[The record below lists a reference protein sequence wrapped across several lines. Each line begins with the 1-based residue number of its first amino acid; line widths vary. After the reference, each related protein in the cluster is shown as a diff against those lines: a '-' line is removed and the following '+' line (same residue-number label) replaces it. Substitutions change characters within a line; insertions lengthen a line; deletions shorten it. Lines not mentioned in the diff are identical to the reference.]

1 METNV
6 KANKY
11 YLSNKIFYSINLRE
25 SNLKKKIINF
35 SVTAYKKS
43 FYIIQYQLVKDPQV
57 DGLVNTIES
66 GISYLESVSLGESD
80 TFQKYIEIKNYL
92 QYNKQPFLLNFHS
105 YNCKFYVFRVN
116 KDGTQD
122 IGMEDNYG
130 QDLIKPEEEFYMN
143 ETYRYEV
150 IVQEKDTTVY
160 NKQHCMLYV
169 SGLQISQDSDYAI
182 SISENTPQYFKFT
195 YDYPFIKYVFH
206 LTDKNNLVVVNF
218 NLIDKAKFTVN
229 IFIGYKKDKQIT
241 EDIYRNGQIFLD
253 KEFLSQCED
262 DEVCQI
268 YITITIQITTQT
280 DFKRVETTVSH
291 INGSPIYLPKNTMT
305 QDILIND
312 VFKYYYVDVGKE
324 EYGDIK
330 IDYRRGSGSIYAA
343 VANKTG
349 VKESPRADWRGL
361 YNFPLNDKE
370 SLVYETYL
378 RKILFT
384 SEDTKYCDNGCY
396 ILITVMSLTNPPI
409 PEELNVANISSSKFS
424 ITPRI
429 YPKDAEQ
436 LKLIPPI
443 KATVNEFIIGNIY
456 ESDKEIY
463 EFYTINLPFDSDF
476 IIIDWQ
482 ADGCYLFLS
491 LDEEKPSFEKSD
503 FSFIDT
509 GKKTIQKI
517 EKNQI
522 KEILEKRGKT
532 ISTLKHLNINLGV
545 YTKKIDT
552 VYTSMYAF
560 RLTMPP
566 MIKPDPTSDE
576 RLAFNILH
584 IRTDQKVQCK
594 PEKGGTGN
602 RCLFAVIFD
611 IGDIG
616 KSLLVYPKGDS
627 ENVIVDFYANMV
639 DAEPIERNEIY
650 NIISLYPDETA
661 KYTSKKESYI
671 YVDKI
676 EKGKCL
682 LLEAVVKED
691 DVNIEVLSTVFGNEE
706 FVVPNPTSPQVY
718 GLNLKEGQKKYQI

>member
-1 METNV
+1 MV
-6 KANKY
+6 MSILKC
-11 YLSNKIFYSINLRE
+11 KIFYSINLRE

-229 IFIGYKKDKQIT
+229 IFIGYKKEKQIT

-324 EYGDIK
+324 
-330 IDYRRGSGSIYAA
+330 
-343 VANKTG
+343 
-349 VKESPRADWRGL
+349 
-361 YNFPLNDKE
+361 
-370 SLVYETYL
+370 
-378 RKILFT
+378 
-384 SEDTKYCDNGCY
+384 C
-396 ILITVMSLTNPPI
+396 
-409 PEELNVANISSSKFS
+409 
-424 ITPRI
+424 
-429 YPKDAEQ
+429 
-436 LKLIPPI
+436 
-443 KATVNEFIIGNIY
+443 
-456 ESDKEIY
+456 
-463 EFYTINLPFDSDF
+463 
-476 IIIDWQ
+476 
-482 ADGCYLFLS
+482 
-491 LDEEKPSFEKSD
+491 
-503 FSFIDT
+503 
-509 GKKTIQKI
+509 
-517 EKNQI
+517 
-522 KEILEKRGKT
+522 
-532 ISTLKHLNINLGV
+532 
-545 YTKKIDT
+545 
-552 VYTSMYAF
+552 
-560 RLTMPP
+560 
-566 MIKPDPTSDE
+566 
-576 RLAFNILH
+576 
-584 IRTDQKVQCK
+584 
-594 PEKGGTGN
+594 
-602 RCLFAVIFD
+602 
-611 IGDIG
+611 
-616 KSLLVYPKGDS
+616 
-627 ENVIVDFYANMV
+627 
-639 DAEPIERNEIY
+639 
-650 NIISLYPDETA
+650 
-661 KYTSKKESYI
+661 
-671 YVDKI
+671 
-676 EKGKCL
+676 
-682 LLEAVVKED
+682 
-691 DVNIEVLSTVFGNEE
+691 
-706 FVVPNPTSPQVY
+706 
-718 GLNLKEGQKKYQI
+718 